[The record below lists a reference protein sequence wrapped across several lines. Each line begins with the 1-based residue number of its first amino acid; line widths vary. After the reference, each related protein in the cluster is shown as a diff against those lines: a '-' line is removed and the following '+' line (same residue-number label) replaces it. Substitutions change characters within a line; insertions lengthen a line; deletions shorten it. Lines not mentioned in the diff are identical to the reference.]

1 MDSVSFEQFPSV
13 EESLKNRI
21 PLKEWKCNDT
31 KEYEEIKIVGKGT
44 FGNVYKAFYKKD
56 TKEQRLVALKMI
68 KIFEDDGFP
77 ITALREILIMKRLNH
92 KNILKLEEILY
103 TQPKEKNKKRGNV
116 YLVFPYMDQDLS
128 GVRMNGIVFNLSQI
142 KYIFYQIMSGIAYL
156 HKCKIIHRD
165 IKSSN
170 ILMNKKGDI
179 CIGDYGLA
187 RKDSR
192 ENNKNYTYKVVTLCY
207 RAPEILLGSKDY
219 GMEIDIWSA
228 GCVFAELLTGNILF
242 YENGKEKDQINK
254 IFSICG
260 TPNEKNWPGIS
271 NLPNYKYISQKTDY
285 KNILREHF
293 KDNKFVDDVTFDLL
307 NKLLDLNPKKR
318 ITAEGVLN
326 HDFFKLEPK
335 MCKPEELPE
344 IKEEFH
350 EYQTE
355 KEKKEQKNK
364 FSDLKIKQDMEIGNR
379 DYLGKKRNDTNSK
392 DITPMKS
399 GSKMKYS

>member
-1 MDSVSFEQFPSV
+1 MDSVSFGQFPSV

-21 PLKEWKCNDT
+21 PLKEWKCNEPKD
-31 KEYEEIKIVGKGT
+31 YEEIKTVGLGS
-44 FGNVYKAFYKKD
+44 FGKVFKAIYKKD
-56 TKEQRLVALKMI
+56 TKEQRLVALKKI
-68 KIFEDDGFP
+68 KIFEEEGFP
-77 ITALREILIMKRLNH
+77 VTALREILIMQKLNH

-128 GVRMNGIVFNLSQI
+128 GVRMNEISFNLRQI
-142 KYIFYQIMSGIAYL
+142 KYITYQILSGMAYL

-170 ILMNKKGDI
+170 ILMNTKGEI

-187 RKDSR
+187 RKDSK

-207 RAPEILLGSKDY
+207 RAPELLLGSKEY
-219 GMEIDIWSA
+219 GTEIDIWSV

-242 YENGKEKDQINK
+242 YENGKEKEQLNK

-271 NLPNYKYISQKTDY
+271 SLPNYKSFSQKTIY
-285 KNILREHF
+285 KNNLREHF
-293 KDNKFVDDVTFDLL
+293 KDNKLVDDVTFDLL

-318 ITAEGVLN
+318 ITAEEALN
-326 HDFFKLEPK
+326 HDFFKVEPK
-335 MCKPEELPE
+335 MCTPEELPK
-344 IKEEFH
+344 IDEFH
-350 EYQTE
+350 EFQTE
-355 KEKKEQKNK
+355 KDKKELKK
-364 FSDLKIKQDMEIGNR
+364 KLGDLKIKQEMEIGNK
-379 DYLGKKRNDTNSK
+379 DFIGKKRNDSISK

-399 GSKMKYS
+399 GGKMKYS

>member
-1 MDSVSFEQFPSV
+1 MDSVSFGQFPSV

-21 PLKEWKCNDT
+21 PLKEWKCNEPKD
-31 KEYEEIKIVGKGT
+31 YEEIKTVGLGS
-44 FGNVYKAFYKKD
+44 FGRVFKAIYKKD
-56 TKEQRLVALKMI
+56 TKGQRLVALKKI
-68 KIFEDDGFP
+68 KIFEEEGFP
-77 ITALREILIMKRLNH
+77 VTALREILIMQKLNH

-128 GVRMNGIVFNLSQI
+128 GVRMNEISFNLSQI
-142 KYIFYQIMSGIAYL
+142 KYILYQIMSGIAYL

-170 ILMNKKGDI
+170 ILMNSKGEI

-187 RKDSR
+187 RKDSK

-207 RAPEILLGSKDY
+207 RAPELLLGSKEY
-219 GMEIDIWSA
+219 GTEIDIWSA
-228 GCVFAELLTGNILF
+228 GCVFAELLTGNLLF

-260 TPNEKNWPGIS
+260 TPNEKNWPGITS
-271 NLPNYKYISQKTDY
+271 LPNYKLFSQKTVY
-285 KNILREHF
+285 KNNLREHF
-293 KDNKFVDDVTFDLL
+293 KDNKLIDDITFDLL
-307 NKLLDLNPKKR
+307 NKLLELNPKKR
-318 ITAEGVLN
+318 ITAEEALN
-326 HDFFKLEPK
+326 HDFFKVEPL
-335 MCKPEELPE
+335 MCKPEELPK
-344 IKEEFH
+344 IDEFH

-355 KEKKEQKNK
+355 KDKKEQKK
-364 FSDLKIKQDMEIGNR
+364 KLGDLKIRQEMEIGNK
-379 DYLGKKRNDTNSK
+379 DFLGKKRNDSNSK

-399 GSKMKYS
+399 GGKMKYS

>member
-1 MDSVSFEQFPSV
+1 MDSVSFGQFPSV
-13 EESLKNRI
+13 EESLKNRC
-21 PLKEWKCNDT
+21 PLKEWKCNEPTNYD
-31 KEYEEIKIVGKGT
+31 KIKIVGKGS
-44 FGNVYKAFYKKD
+44 FGNVYKAYYKKD

-68 KIFEDDGFP
+68 KIFEEEGFP

-103 TQPKEKNKKRGNV
+103 TQPKEANKKRGNV
-116 YLVFPYMDQDLS
+116 YLVFPYMEQDLS
-128 GVRMNGIVFNLSQI
+128 GVRMNGICFNLSQI

-207 RAPEILLGSKDY
+207 RAPEILLGSKNY

-260 TPNEKNWPGIS
+260 TPNEKIWPGICS
-271 NLPNYKYISQKTDY
+271 LPNYQFISKKYEY
-285 KNILREHF
+285 KNNLREHF
-293 KDNKFVDDVTFDLL
+293 KDNKLVDDITFDLL
-307 NKLLDLNPKKR
+307 NRLLEYNPKKR
-318 ITAEGVLN
+318 ITAEEVLN
-326 HDFFKLEPK
+326 HHFFKAEPK
-335 MCKPEELPE
+335 MCKPDELPKIE
-344 IKEEFH
+344 EEFH

-355 KEKKEQKNK
+355 KDKKDQKNK
-364 FSDLKIKQDMEIGNR
+364 LSDLKIKQDMEIGNK
-379 DYLGKKRNDTNSK
+379 DYLGKKRNDSNSK

-399 GSKMKYS
+399 GGKMKYS

>member
-1 MDSVSFEQFPSV
+1 MDSVSFGNFPSV

-21 PLKEWKCNDT
+21 PMKEWKCNEPKD
-31 KEYEEIKIVGKGT
+31 YEEIKVVGIGS
-44 FGNVYKAFYKKD
+44 FGKVYKAIYKKD
-56 TKEQRLVALKMI
+56 TKEKRLVALKKI
-68 KIFEDDGFP
+68 KIFEEEEFP
-77 ITALREILIMKRLNH
+77 LTALREILIMQKLDH

-128 GVRMNGIVFNLSQI
+128 GVRMNEISFNLSQI
-142 KYIFYQIMSGIAYL
+142 KYILYQIMSGIAYL

-170 ILMNKKGDI
+170 ILMNTKGEI

-187 RKDSR
+187 RKDSK

-207 RAPEILLGSKDY
+207 RAPELLLGSKEY
-219 GMEIDIWSA
+219 GTEIDIWSV

-242 YENGKEKDQINK
+242 YENGKEKEQLNK

-271 NLPNYKYISQKTDY
+271 SLPNYKSFSQKTIY
-285 KNILREHF
+285 KNNLREHF
-293 KDNKFVDDVTFDLL
+293 KDNKLVDDVTFDLL

-318 ITAEGVLN
+318 ITAEEALN
-326 HDFFKLEPK
+326 HDFFKVEPK
-335 MCKPEELPE
+335 MCTPEELPK
-344 IKEEFH
+344 IDEFH
-350 EYQTE
+350 EFQTE
-355 KEKKEQKNK
+355 KDKKELKK
-364 FSDLKIKQDMEIGNR
+364 KLGDLKIKQEMEIGNK
-379 DYLGKKRNDTNSK
+379 DFIGKKRNDSISK

-399 GSKMKYS
+399 GGKMKYS